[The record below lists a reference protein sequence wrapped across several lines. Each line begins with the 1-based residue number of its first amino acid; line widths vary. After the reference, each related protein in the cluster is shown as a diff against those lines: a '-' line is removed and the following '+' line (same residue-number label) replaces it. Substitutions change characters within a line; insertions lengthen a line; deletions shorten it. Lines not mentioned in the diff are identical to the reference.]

1 MKKMFAKFYGLLV
14 SWGEL
19 LYEYRKS
26 NAIKHYY

>member
-1 MKKMFAKFYGLLV
+1 MKKIINAVYDGLIA
-14 SWGEL
+14 WGEL